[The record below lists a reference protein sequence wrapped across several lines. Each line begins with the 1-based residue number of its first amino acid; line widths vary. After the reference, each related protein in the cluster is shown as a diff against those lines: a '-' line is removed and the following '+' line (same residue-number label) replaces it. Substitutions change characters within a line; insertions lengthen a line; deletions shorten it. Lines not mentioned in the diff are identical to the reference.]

1 MFGSPPPTTRR
12 DPVSTPSVISPRRQ
26 KVVLN
31 LYSGPRKWRA
41 AAVEKSFV
49 REAIVSGASGFRE
62 KTRSPVATSAISIER
77 PLGRAGGGL
86 AGRVRVSGEAPLPGG
101 DVRDLDREAVGT
113 GRRAPRGPLECFSQ

>member
-49 REAIVSGASGFRE
+49 RDAIVSGASGVLE
-62 KTRSPVATSAISIER
+62 KTRSPVAMSAISIER
-77 PLGRAGGGL
+77 PLGGAGGRLAARSSASAREAAGGSVGL
-86 AGRVRVSGEAPLPGG
+86 AGFAL
-101 DVRDLDREAVGT
+101 
-113 GRRAPRGPLECFSQ
+113 RGA